1 MTAQISENIKNKMDL
16 IRSNFPTTQALLIPL
31 LHEIQFEKGW
41 ISLEDQRAAALFLD
55 LPLSKVKEVV
65 TFYTMFNKE
74 PVGKVHLQL
83 CSNISCWLNGSG
95 KLMHAL
101 ESRLGV
107 GCGSTTKDQRYT
119 LSEVEC
125 LGSCGTGPTMQ
136 VNEVYHESLN
146 EEKIQKLLDD
156 LDGQLAKNE
165 KNIGKAFLD
174 GANS

>member
-1 MTAQISENIKNKMDL
+1 MNISENIKKKMDQ
-16 IRSNFPTTQALLIPL
+16 IRGNFPTTQALLIPL

-41 ISLEDQRAAALFLD
+41 ISLEDQKAAGEYLS

-65 TFYTMFNKE
+65 TFYTMFNKK

-83 CSNISCWLNGSG
+83 CSNISCWLNGSE

-107 GCGSTTKDQRYT
+107 SCGQTTGDGRYT

-125 LGSCGTGPTMQ
+125 LGSCGTGPVLQ
-136 VNEVYHESLN
+136 VNEQYFES
-146 EEKIQKLLDD
+146 
-156 LDGQLAKNE
+156 
-165 KNIGKAFLD
+165 LD
-174 GANS
+174 GARLNDLMDTIDHRIEKGEKFIGKVNAQGEFS